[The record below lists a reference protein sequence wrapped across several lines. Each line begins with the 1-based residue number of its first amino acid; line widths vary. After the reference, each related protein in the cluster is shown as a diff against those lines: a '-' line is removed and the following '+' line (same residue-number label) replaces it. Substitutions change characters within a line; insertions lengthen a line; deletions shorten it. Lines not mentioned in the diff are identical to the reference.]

1 MNDTSKVLIMSTPEL
16 KPVPRT
22 MAGQTGATRHV
33 IETHDL
39 TLRYGRKHALKHLS
53 LQIPQGRIHAVVGAN
68 GAGKTSLFR
77 ILLGFQSPSDGHARI
92 LGRDCDELTEHD
104 RARIGFVNEEHN
116 LPAWL
121 RISEV
126 VAMQRRLYPQ
136 WNEARYRNI
145 AGHFNVVPAQRI
157 RELSRGERAG
167 VNLAIAMAQT
177 PELLI
182 LDEPT
187 LGLDVVAK
195 RAFLEAVLTSV
206 EEAGCTVIYCSH
218 QMEEIERLADN
229 LIVLERG
236 ELIHMSAPDEFCD
249 RVTLWVAEFP
259 FLASGAEFLPGVLQV
274 QRIDGLFHFIVLDQD
289 ESFGDR
295 LEETGARRAW
305 QGAVDLDRAVNAF
318 LTRNHARPLP
328 ADTET
333 TDSESGLESKAGV
346 Q

>member
-1 MNDTSKVLIMSTPEL
+1 MSAPEL
-16 KPVPRT
+16 KTIPRIASDP
-22 MAGQTGATRHV
+22 AGAPRYV
-33 IETHDL
+33 IETEDL
-39 TLRYGRKHALKHLS
+39 TLRYGCKHALKHLS

-77 ILLGFQSPSDGHARI
+77 ILLGFQSPSDGRARI
-92 LGRDCDELTEHD
+92 LGRDCDTLTEHD
-104 RARIGFVNEEHN
+104 RACIGFVNEEHN

-136 WNEARYRNI
+136 WNEERYRGI
-145 AGHFNVVPAQRI
+145 VGHFNVAPEQRI

-167 VNLAIAMAQT
+167 VNLAIAMAQS

-206 EEAGCTVIYCSH
+206 EDAGCTVIYCSH

-229 LIVLERG
+229 LIVMERG

-249 RVTLWVAEFP
+249 RITLWVAEFP

-289 ESFGDR
+289 EGFGKL
-295 LEETGARRAW
+295 LEEKGARRAW
-305 QGAVDLDRAVNAF
+305 QGPVDLDRAVNAF
-318 LTRNHARPLP
+318 LTRNHAHPLP
-328 ADTET
+328 AEGET
-333 TDSESGLESKAGV
+333 TNDKEPAR
-346 Q
+346 